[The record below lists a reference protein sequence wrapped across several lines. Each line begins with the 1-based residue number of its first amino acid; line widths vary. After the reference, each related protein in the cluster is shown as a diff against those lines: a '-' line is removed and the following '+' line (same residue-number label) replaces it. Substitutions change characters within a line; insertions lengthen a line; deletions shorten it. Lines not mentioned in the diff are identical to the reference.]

1 MSGMLAIVLGVAVA
15 AVVLMVVVG
24 VVALLASRGERL
36 EMDEAAEVFGAT
48 PEQQT
53 EVGGL
58 GRI

>member
-15 AVVLMVVVG
+15 AVVLVVVVG

-36 EMDEAAEVFGAT
+36 EVDEAAEVFGPA
-48 PEQQT
+48 PDQPT

-58 GRI
+58 GRL